1 MTNMH
6 EPTPEFE
13 RFLEWQVTA
22 ALRRQDRFSE
32 PARTGYRK
40 YLAAAALVVVSM
52 LAGAAGVTAAGQ
64 IQASQQKQLLLDQ
77 LQGELQLAEL
87 RVAIAETAV
96 EDARKRAAVGVIP
109 QAEVAE
115 AERAL
120 QSAYLGLQ
128 RVTLNAEE
136 VHRSGQPAQDEVTS
150 PLVDGRDFVAER
162 LQLDQKRVA
171 MVAESATAAVK
182 ALKAR
187 QAVGLSDELELIE
200 VEAEAAEALSDLR
213 VVQERLALRKRF
225 LEGRV
230 SVAEATRQSVLLA
243 ARHQLLVAQ
252 TALAGASKRLIRLQS
267 QFEVGVAAEVDVL
280 KARLEVLS
288 RTQDVTTLLA
298 RIQVLERGG

>member
-1 MTNMH
+1 
-6 EPTPEFE
+6 
-13 RFLEWQVTA
+13 
-22 ALRRQDRFSE
+22 
-32 PARTGYRK
+32 
-40 YLAAAALVVVSM
+40 
-52 LAGAAGVTAAGQ
+52 
-64 IQASQQKQLLLDQ
+64 
-77 LQGELQLAEL
+77 
-87 RVAIAETAV
+87 
-96 EDARKRAAVGVIP
+96 
-109 QAEVAE
+109 
-115 AERAL
+115 
-120 QSAYLGLQ
+120 
-128 RVTLNAEE
+128 
-136 VHRSGQPAQDEVTS
+136 
-150 PLVDGRDFVAER
+150 
-162 LQLDQKRVA
+162 

>member
-1 MTNMH
+1 
-6 EPTPEFE
+6 
-13 RFLEWQVTA
+13 V
-22 ALRRQDRFSE
+22 
-32 PARTGYRK
+32 
-40 YLAAAALVVVSM
+40 
-52 LAGAAGVTAAGQ
+52 
-64 IQASQQKQLLLDQ
+64 AS
-77 LQGELQLAEL
+77 
-87 RVAIAETAV
+87 
-96 EDARKRAAVGVIP
+96 
-109 QAEVAE
+109 
-115 AERAL
+115 AERAF
-120 QSAYLGLQ
+120 QAADLGLQ
-128 RVTLNAEE
+128 RVKLNVEE
-136 VHRSGQPAQDEVTS
+136 VRRSGQPAQDEVTS